1 MTTKTNPT
9 PRGKPTEPRPTGRN
23 NFEFPSRPVYA
34 AVLAGILLT
43 ASFPP
48 VEMVWLVWFALVPL
62 LMSLENRSFAAA
74 FRLGFITGLSHYL
87 TLIYWIVFVL
97 GHYGNLS
104 IPLSIGPLL
113 LLCAYLAVY
122 PAFFAGLTVFL
133 PGAPFK
139 GLLIGVLW
147 VALEYVRSNLL
158 TGFPWCLLG
167 YSLFESQPLIQIADI
182 TGVYGLSFLI
192 VIINGLLY
200 SFLGYLRTRSVK
212 FLKWQILTSVLALA
226 VALGYGRY
234 RLAIDAGPANA
245 KHPLKVALVQANI
258 DQSVK
263 WNPGYQDRTMEVY
276 AKLSRSARS
285 FKPDLTVWPETA
297 LPFFF
302 QDDQAR
308 AENLRALAK
317 ELESPLIFGSPGYKK
332 ETSATSYYN
341 RAYLLTPD
349 KRVDQYYDKVHL
361 VPFGEYVPLKKWLF
375 FIDRLV
381 TAAGDFVPGKSIAPL
396 KQDSVVAGIL
406 ICFEAIFPELAR
418 NHTKAGANVLVN
430 LTNDAWF
437 GRTGAPYQ
445 HLSMA
450 VFRAVENRRPLL
462 RAANTGFTAVIS
474 PHGRI
479 REKTALF
486 SEDVLQATVD
496 ISRTRQT
503 FYTRW
508 GDVFALVASAVALL
522 WVLTG
527 IRRRS
532 KS

>member
-1 MTTKTNPT
+1 L
-9 PRGKPTEPRPTGRN
+9 
-23 NFEFPSRPVYA
+23 
-34 AVLAGILLT
+34 AVLTGILLT

-48 VEMVWLVWFALVPL
+48 AGMSWLVWFALVPL
-62 LMSLENRSFAAA
+62 LMSLENQPFAAA

-122 PAFFAGLTVFL
+122 PAFFAGLAVFL
-133 PGAPFK
+133 PAPPFRS
-139 GLLIGVLW
+139 LLIGALW
-147 VALEYVRSNLL
+147 VALEYVRTNLL

-167 YSLFESQPLIQIADI
+167 YSLFQSVHLIQLADI

-192 VIINGLLY
+192 VLINW
-200 SFLGYLRTRSVK
+200 LGYSCLGHLRTRSAE
-212 FLKWQILTSVLALA
+212 FLKWQILTAALALA
-226 VALGYGRY
+226 AALGYGHF
-234 RLAIDAGPANA
+234 RLGGDERPTTA
-245 KHPLKVALVQANI
+245 KHPLKVALIQANI

-263 WNPGYQDRTMEVY
+263 WNPAYQAKTMKVY

-285 FKPDLTVWPETA
+285 FEPDLIVWPETA

-302 QDDQAR
+302 QNNQAF

-317 ELESPLIFGSPGYKK
+317 ELETPLIFGSPGYGK
-332 ETSATSYYN
+332 ENSATKYYN
-341 RAYLLTPD
+341 RAYFITPD
-349 KRVDQYYDKVHL
+349 KQPEQYYDKVHL
-361 VPFGEYVPLKKWLF
+361 VPFGEYVPLKKLLF
-375 FIDRLV
+375 FVDRLV
-381 TAAGDFVPGKSIAPL
+381 TAAGDFDPGKSLAPL
-396 KQDSVVAGIL
+396 KQDSVAAGIL

-418 NHTKAGANVLVN
+418 GHTKTGANILVN

-437 GRTGAPYQ
+437 GRTSAPYQ

-462 RAANTGFTAVIS
+462 RAANTGFSAVVS
-474 PHGRI
+474 PCGRI
-479 REKTALF
+479 RKKSPLF
-486 SEDVLQATVD
+486 SQAVLRAIVD
-496 ISRTRQT
+496 ISPARRT
-503 FYTRW
+503 FYTRF
-508 GDVFALVASAVALL
+508 GDVFALAAAGVALL
-522 WVLTG
+522 WVLAG
-527 IRRRS
+527 IYRRF